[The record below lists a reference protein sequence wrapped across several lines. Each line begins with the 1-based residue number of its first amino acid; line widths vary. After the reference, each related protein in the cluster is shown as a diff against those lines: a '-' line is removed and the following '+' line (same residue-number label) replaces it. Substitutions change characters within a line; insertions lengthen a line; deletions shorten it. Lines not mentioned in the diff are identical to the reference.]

1 MPTSIS
7 RFPLEVGQHVFDIVL
22 FSDCKFSYSKFI
34 KDRYIICRASSEWM
48 RVLRACPEF
57 WSQLY
62 ITTFTPEHLVETFV
76 ERAKQ
81 RSLRLCFAFYNMH
94 SYRAEYGAEDN
105 EVYDLVVDRFRLVA
119 PYMARTVKLFVE
131 TDDSETMAVVEAVCQ
146 TLAAPAL
153 REAVFRLTYFP
164 SGATPAQPYRP
175 LVRSWFNG
183 SNTALQTLHVY
194 QMPFSSWTTGCS
206 ALRHLRLFN
215 IGPALTVAE
224 FSKAIS
230 GSPQLEELALY
241 NIYLS
246 TPISVNIASKSLRT
260 LRVGGTGTTR
270 RIIAHLDLPK
280 VKSLFISIASNQ
292 DVGDARACS
301 GLLGQITHLT
311 VYDHGRDIEDFTD
324 LYHHI
329 VMVSHLDFTKCS
341 RERFDQLVQ
350 YSTRNVD
357 GVHTT
362 VLPLLATITLPAVN
376 ALAIKRFCQL
386 HGASNDS
393 NRSDIL
399 LQKVIAADRSGR
411 RDQWDEDTFR
421 WVGDHVTM
429 FERDYG
435 FRRDVVDH
443 EQLGLSC
450 TI

>member
-1 MPTSIS
+1 
-7 RFPLEVGQHVFDIVL
+7 
-22 FSDCKFSYSKFI
+22 
-34 KDRYIICRASSEWM
+34 
-48 RVLRACPEF
+48 
-57 WSQLY
+57 
-62 ITTFTPEHLVETFV
+62 
-76 ERAKQ
+76 
-81 RSLRLCFAFYNMH
+81 MH
-94 SYRAEYGAEDN
+94 SCRAEYGAEDN
-105 EVYDLVVDRFRLVA
+105 EGVRPGCRSLPTGRAVHGSDRQV
-119 PYMARTVKLFVE
+119 FVE

-153 REAVFRLTYFP
+153 REAVFRLT
-164 SGATPAQPYRP
+164 
-175 LVRSWFNG
+175 SWSNG

-311 VYDHGRDIEDFTD
+311 TSPSAAEKD
-324 LYHHI
+324 L
-329 VMVSHLDFTKCS
+329 
-341 RERFDQLVQ
+341 DQLVQ

-376 ALAIKRFCQL
+376 ALAIKRKSLQQI
-386 HGASNDS
+386 GA
-393 NRSDIL
+393 
-399 LQKVIAADRSGR
+399 AR